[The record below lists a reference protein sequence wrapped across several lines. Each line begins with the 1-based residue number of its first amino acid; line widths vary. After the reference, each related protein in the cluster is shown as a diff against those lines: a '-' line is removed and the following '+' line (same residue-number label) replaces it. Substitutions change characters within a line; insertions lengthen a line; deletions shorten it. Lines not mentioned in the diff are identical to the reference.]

1 MNNVGSLQK
10 PQNIKDQKQ
19 IYETIKQD
27 IMSLAHIKN
36 KFNDAIRKNHLKN
49 PVLFIKGEKSYFSKK
64 NNIRNNALIIVHS
77 KKKSSSLINLEKKI
91 NKRFHNF
98 YFRGEEFYNIKIIN
112 EIISNE
118 NSHIVAEFKDFLI
131 KDDYSEFIQRFYSK
145 EDSIFLLKQIFEYY
159 RLSSVVYPNYILL
172 SENKYIYRNIQKKQ
186 KIIDDQ
192 QEQEEKNNYKKIKN
206 LDLTENNKEVDKSER
221 VFDSK
226 VIDSILNQSNT
237 SQIQKFVFGVSTE
250 TSFDIEDNNNIFN
263 LVKNINKAEETC
275 YSKYIEKNRL
285 INNNSKSNNKNN
297 NDFNNNNNNNIHK
310 NNLKEEKNLLN
321 NQIKRNI
328 NKVKQLMNINN
339 NIHGNKIKTRNI
351 NNFTEISN
359 FTKTQSNLVS
369 NINKER
375 NLYSLYI
382 DKNPLNQTSK
392 INKINKNKTSINT
405 NGMNDKSINI
415 TCENIRDIFKLSK
428 NKKVHHNKNMKS
440 NMLDSKVNNE
450 YLKTLDNNFI
460 SIENNSISSRNLK
473 INKKKIDKLG
483 NSKKDFKLKMAP
495 TNLEL
500 SKEKINKNLIKKTL
514 INELL
519 SSLGTSF
526 KETWKNSKLTEGELS
541 KSIKKLNRERK
552 IIKTLN
558 LNENNLNNKKKLNN
572 TRNVIDIKGDSYKYL
587 NSKTINND
595 RNKQMSLDIELIS
608 NNNLINNSQLNSNNL
623 ENQYSKDS
631 NFNINSITERNI
643 VTTCKREENF
653 RNISK
658 QFVNSNNLN
667 LKDKKSKDKDIR
679 KEFKYNPIFN
689 KIKSRNKMESIINE
703 SQNTNSIIKQNS
715 HRNNIN
721 NKNSS
726 TKNSNNYC
734 SNDLTYTM
742 INMKKY
748 INNNSIDKNSF
759 KTISNNNRINQHET
773 ISDIPTS
780 LKNKLRLNFDFLK
793 KAQIN
798 QVEKNNKNIKSN
810 GNFLLTSKN
819 SQNIRRELNKNNHN
833 HNNSIFIN
841 KIQRLNK
848 LPLSERMHKVNTNR
862 SCNNK
867 SKKNIDK
874 MHQYNG
880 VFKNSE
886 KSKNNG
892 LKTLINEI
900 NIENLMF
907 GYSNSYK
914 NKNKFIKK
922 IKYSNNDNQNLILSN
937 IINKKDEEINK
948 KINYNTISQVDSR
961 QNKRKKISSHIYSN
975 SNCLKNDIISLLN
988 NDYNCFDNNSNSK
1001 RKNNNID
1008 NINDYINNN
1017 KEKNINNNDSINSP
1031 NKLNK
1036 IQKNIKTNKNN
1047 NSKEKFILP
1056 SKNINNKNE
1065 RYYNIE
1071 LNINDNINKS
1081 NNSKDIFSINKINT
1095 DFKKQHI
1102 KLNSTTQFST
1112 GNLNINFNNYTN
1124 NYCFNYNNNSVL
1136 TANQN
1141 NTKIAKLEPKNYKRI
1156 KTIKNNIKG
1165 FQINGFDK
1173 IVKNRKNSFFPLT
1186 LTDRN
1191 KQIKMYLPK

>member
-49 PVLFIKGEKSYFSKK
+49 PVLFIKGEKSYFSKN

-297 NDFNNNNNNNIHK
+297 NDFNNNNNNIHK

-339 NIHGNKIKTRNI
+339 NILGNKIKTRNI

-405 NGMNDKSINI
+405 NGTNDKSINI

-780 LKNKLRLNFDFLK
+780 LKNKLSLNFDFLK

-833 HNNSIFIN
+833 HNIIQFLSI
-841 KIQRLNK
+841 R
-848 LPLSERMHKVNTNR
+848 
-862 SCNNK
+862 
-867 SKKNIDK
+867 
-874 MHQYNG
+874 
-880 VFKNSE
+880 FK
-886 KSKNNG
+886 G
-892 LKTLINEI
+892 
-900 NIENLMF
+900 
-907 GYSNSYK
+907 
-914 NKNKFIKK
+914 
-922 IKYSNNDNQNLILSN
+922 
-937 IINKKDEEINK
+937 
-948 KINYNTISQVDSR
+948 
-961 QNKRKKISSHIYSN
+961 
-975 SNCLKNDIISLLN
+975 
-988 NDYNCFDNNSNSK
+988 
-1001 RKNNNID
+1001 
-1008 NINDYINNN
+1008 
-1017 KEKNINNNDSINSP
+1017 
-1031 NKLNK
+1031 
-1036 IQKNIKTNKNN
+1036 
-1047 NSKEKFILP
+1047 
-1056 SKNINNKNE
+1056 
-1065 RYYNIE
+1065 
-1071 LNINDNINKS
+1071 
-1081 NNSKDIFSINKINT
+1081 
-1095 DFKKQHI
+1095 
-1102 KLNSTTQFST
+1102 
-1112 GNLNINFNNYTN
+1112 
-1124 NYCFNYNNNSVL
+1124 
-1136 TANQN
+1136 
-1141 NTKIAKLEPKNYKRI
+1141 
-1156 KTIKNNIKG
+1156 
-1165 FQINGFDK
+1165 
-1173 IVKNRKNSFFPLT
+1173 
-1186 LTDRN
+1186 
-1191 KQIKMYLPK
+1191 

>member
-1 MNNVGSLQK
+1 MNNVGRLQK

-36 KFNDAIRKNHLKN
+36 KFNDTIRKNHLKN
-49 PVLFIKGEKSYFSKK
+49 PVLFVKGEKSYFSKK
-64 NNIRNNALIIVHS
+64 NNIKNNALIIEHS

-98 YFRGEEFYNIKIIN
+98 YFTGEEFYNIKIIN

-131 KDDYSEFIQRFYSK
+131 KDDYSEFIQRFYSI

-192 QEQEEKNNYKKIKN
+192 QEQEEKNNYKKHKN
-206 LDLTENNKEVDKSER
+206 LDITEINKEVDKSEK

-226 VIDSILNQSNT
+226 IIDSILNQSNT

-285 INNNSKSNNKNN
+285 INNHPKNNNKNN
-297 NDFNNNNNNNIHK
+297 NDFNNNNIHK
-310 NNLKEEKNLLN
+310 NKLKEEKNLLN

-328 NKVKQLMNINN
+328 SKVKKLMNINN
-339 NIHGNKIKTRNI
+339 NILGNKIKTRNL
-351 NNFTEISN
+351 NNFNEISN
-359 FTKTQSNLVS
+359 FAKTQSNLVS

-382 DKNPLNQTSK
+382 DKNPLNQISK
-392 INKINKNKTSINT
+392 INKINKNRTLINT
-405 NGMNDKSINI
+405 NCTNDKSINI
-415 TCENIRDIFKLSK
+415 TSENVRNIVKLSK

-440 NMLDSKVNNE
+440 NMLDSRVNNE
-450 YLKTLDNNFI
+450 YLKTLDDNFI

-473 INKKKIDKLG
+473 INNKKIDKLG

-495 TNLEL
+495 TNTEL

-526 KETWKNSKLTEGELS
+526 KETWKNSKLTESQGELS
-541 KSIKKLNRERK
+541 KSIKKLDRERK
-552 IIKTLN
+552 IIKALN
-558 LNENNLNNKKKLNN
+558 INENNLNNKKKLNN
-572 TRNVIDIKGDSYKYL
+572 TRNIIDIKGDSFKYL
-587 NSKTINND
+587 NSKTINNVK

-608 NNNLINNSQLNSNNL
+608 NNNVINNGQLNSINL

-631 NFNINSITERNI
+631 YFNMNLATERNTI
-643 VTTCKREENF
+643 TTCKREDNF

-667 LKDKKSKDKDIR
+667 LKDKKNKDKDIR
-679 KEFKYNPIFN
+679 KEFKYNPIIN
-689 KIKSRNKMESIINE
+689 KIKSRNKMESIIND
-703 SQNTNSIIKQNS
+703 SQNTNSIIKMNS
-715 HRNNIN
+715 RNQMN
-721 NKNSS
+721 NRNY
-726 TKNSNNYC
+726 TKNSNNFC
-734 SNDLTYTM
+734 LNDLTFTM

-748 INNNSIDKNSF
+748 INNNSIDKSNF
-759 KTISNNNRINQHET
+759 KTISNNNRINQYGT
-773 ISDIPTS
+773 ISDIPKS
-780 LKNKLRLNFDFLK
+780 LKNKLKLNFDFLK
-793 KAQIN
+793 KTQIS
-798 QVEKNNKNIKSN
+798 QAEKSNKNIKSN

-819 SQNIRRELNKNNHN
+819 SQNIRKELNKNNHK

-841 KIQRLNK
+841 KFQKLNK

-867 SKKNIDK
+867 NKNTDNTR
-874 MHQYNG
+874 QYNG
-880 VFKNSE
+880 VLKKSE

-900 NIENLMF
+900 NIENLLF

-914 NKNKFIKK
+914 NKNKYIKK
-922 IKYSNNDNQNLILSN
+922 IQCSNNDNQNQNLILSN

-948 KINYNTISQVDSR
+948 KVSYNTISQMDNR
-961 QNKRKKISSHIYSN
+961 QNKRKKINSHIYSN
-975 SNCLKNDIISLLN
+975 SNCLKTDIISLLN

-1008 NINDYINNN
+1008 NSNDYINSN
-1017 KEKNINNNDSINSP
+1017 KEKKINNNNFNSP

-1036 IQKNIKTNKNN
+1036 IPKNIKANKNN
-1047 NSKEKFILP
+1047 NSKENFILP
-1056 SKNINNKNE
+1056 IKNINNKNE
-1065 RYYNIE
+1065 KSYNFE
-1071 LNINDNINKS
+1071 LNINDDINKS
-1081 NNSKDIFSINKINT
+1081 NNNKDIFSINKTNT
-1095 DFKKQHI
+1095 DFKKQHV

-1112 GNLNINFNNYTN
+1112 GSLNINFNNFTN
-1124 NYCFNYNNNSVL
+1124 NICFNYNNNSVL
-1136 TANQN
+1136 TTSQN
-1141 NTKIAKLEPKNYKRI
+1141 NTKISKMEPKNYKHI
-1156 KTIKNNIKG
+1156 KTIKSNIKG

-1173 IVKNRKNSFFPLT
+1173 IVKNRKNYFFPLT

-1191 KQIKMYLPK
+1191 KQIKMYLHK